1 MAPSPWSAPG
11 EVALAVAAVA
21 SEPGPLAKRP
31 LVNYNDFTCKKC
43 GDLVQTDCN
52 GRLLKG
58 FVATGRNRTS
68 VTCPPCNS
76 ATTTLQ
82 REGLAF
88 DFATFS
94 PEESQEFWCGARGLS
109 LRQLETHCKQF
120 KEKCQERRSVV
131 CTKGDYLPVS
141 VWERLG
147 WDANWVQANYDNYY
161 DKGGIRFYQVNV
173 RSHEETDANIERSG
187 ATLIASGRPKCK
199 AKAQAKTAG
208 KTAVPKLDS
217 DLAGWTDTQ
226 HSAFKDIAPA
236 AHLRVYVLGR
246 IVALALRLCI
256 GVFAFDFGRFESS

>member
-1 MAPSPWSAPG
+1 MHLTIQQHTCVIYQESAAPSPRSAPG
-11 EVALAVAAVA
+11 KVALAVAAVA

-31 LVNYNDFTCKKC
+31 LVNYSEFTCKKC
-43 GDLVQTDCN
+43 GDPVQTDCN
-52 GRLLKG
+52 GCLLKG

-82 REGLAF
+82 RGGLSL

-94 PEESQEFWCGARGLS
+94 PEESQEFWSGARGLS
-109 LRQLETHCKQF
+109 LRQLETHCNHF
-120 KEKCQERRSVV
+120 KEKSQERRSVAGA
-131 CTKGDYLPVS
+131 KGDFLPVS
-141 VWERLG
+141 VWEMRG
-147 WDANWVQANYDNYY
+147 WDGPWVEANYDDYY

-173 RSHEETDANIERSG
+173 HSHEETDANIERSG

-217 DLAGWTDTQ
+217 DLADWTEKQ

-236 AHLRVYVLGR
+236 AHNKCS
-246 IVALALRLCI
+246 II
-256 GVFAFDFGRFESS
+256 